1 MPKTRK
7 SARKPAPAKRKIA
20 VRKGVTRKT
29 VTKKAV
35 TKKAVTRKKASTRKP
50 SAKKKVAPKKKV
62 ASKKKVVAR
71 KKVARPK
78 SPAAKV
84 KGRVKTEARV
94 EAKPKSPRMVVPTA
108 PAAPV
113 VKRTKSRLIKAGMA
127 VTGGQTPAITAVPSP
142 EEAAV
147 TLLQAGQP
155 APDFRLP
162 ANDGSVISLS
172 DFRGRKVVLYF
183 YPKDDTPGCTREA
196 CSFRD
201 GLAAIEQRNAV
212 VLGISVDPVV
222 SHEVFHEKFGL
233 NFPLLS
239 DELKETVEAYGVWTE
254 KSFQGRT
261 WMATDR
267 TTFIIDE
274 EGKIVRVF
282 AKVQVD
288 GHFEEVIAAL

>member
-1 MPKTRK
+1 
-7 SARKPAPAKRKIA
+7 
-20 VRKGVTRKT
+20 
-29 VTKKAV
+29 VTKK
-35 TKKAVTRKKASTRKP
+35 KLPTRKP
-50 SAKKKVAPKKKV
+50 STAKKVAPKKKV

-71 KKVARPK
+71 KKAARPK

-84 KGRVKTEARV
+84 KGRATTTARV
-94 EAKPKSPRMVVPTA
+94 EAKPKTPRPVAQIA
-108 PAAPV
+108 PAALV

-127 VTGGQTPAITAVPSP
+127 VAGGQASATMSEPPP
-142 EEAAV
+142 EGAAAK
-147 TLLQAGQP
+147 LLQVGQQ

-162 ANDGSVISLS
+162 ADDGRIISLS
-172 DFRGRKVVLYF
+172 DFRGKKVVLYF
-183 YPKDDTPGCTREA
+183 YPKDDTPGCTKEA

-201 GLAAIEQRNAV
+201 GLAAIEQRNTV
-212 VLGISVDPVV
+212 VLGISVDSID

-274 EGKIVRVF
+274 EGKIARVF
-282 AKVQVD
+282 PKVQVD
-288 GHFEEVIAAL
+288 GHFEEVLAAL